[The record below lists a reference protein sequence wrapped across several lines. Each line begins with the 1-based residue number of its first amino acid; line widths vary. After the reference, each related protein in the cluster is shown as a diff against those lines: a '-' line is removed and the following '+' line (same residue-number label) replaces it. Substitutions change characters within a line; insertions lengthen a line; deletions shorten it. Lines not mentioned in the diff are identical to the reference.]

1 MKIKITFIGF
11 LFCFTNHTLAEPLPL
26 ENFAKHASYNS
37 IKISPDG
44 KHFAAAAPFEDQT
57 ILVIINRETM
67 KPTYAFR
74 FQENQHVSDYHW
86 ANNERL
92 VFNRLVRKNI
102 AEQPSFYGQI
112 FAANLDGS
120 KQEIIFGYS
129 GGKAQT
135 GGRTGRNRGP
145 DRAWGDFLHMLPDDP
160 KNIIISARGMSTDA
174 DAPYRIIKLNIY
186 NSRKVDITRTPFG
199 NVSVLFNSAGE
210 ILLSSGLDVK
220 GKDRAF
226 FYENDDWVE
235 IGKNDD
241 LADYN
246 VLSINKQGTK
256 LYLSAYENKGTESI
270 YEYHLKNKKITKI
283 YNHKTSDVFG
293 LIRDPSDNS
302 VIGVEVMPNYLEYH
316 YLDAENDFAKMHKN
330 LTVAFK
336 NQDITITS
344 RTKDLKEQVV
354 LVRSD
359 KNPGDFYLF
368 NTETNSI
375 KYLLSRKRWIDPKQ
389 MAAKEPIQFTARDGT
404 TIYGYLTI
412 PKGITNKVP
421 LVTYVHGGP
430 FTIQD
435 TWLYDSTSQM
445 LANNGYAVLQVNYR
459 GSGGY
464 GLNYQDSAYR
474 KRSTLIQ
481 HDIIDAT
488 KYVMSF
494 DEINDKACIMG
505 WSFGGYSAVM
515 APIVE
520 PGLFKCSIAAA
531 GVYDAVEQLDDAD
544 YSKVDSLK
552 AYAAKV
558 YGDDEKSLRI
568 ESPITHI
575 DKLTIPVF
583 IVHGG
588 KDERVP
594 PEQAYLLRDALK
606 KRKMPYEWMFKKKEG
621 HGFYNEDNK
630 EEFYEKSLEFLD
642 KYLK

>member
-1 MKIKITFIGF
+1 MKIKILFFGFFLSFRTLTF
-11 LFCFTNHTLAEPLPL
+11 AEPIPL

-67 KPTYAFR
+67 KPTYAFK
-74 FQENQHVSDYHW
+74 FQQNQHVNDYHW

-92 VFNRLVRKNI
+92 VFNRLVRKSI

-160 KNIIISARGMSTDA
+160 KNIIISARGMGTDA
-174 DAPYRIIKLNIY
+174 DVPYRIVKLNIY
-186 NSRKVDITRTPFG
+186 NSRKVEITRTPLG
-199 NVSVLFNSAGE
+199 NVSVMFNAKGE
-210 ILLSSGLDVK
+210 LILSSGLDVK
-220 GKDRAF
+220 GNDRAF

-235 IGKNDD
+235 IGEDD
-241 LADYN
+241 ALADYN
-246 VLSINKQGTK
+246 VFSINKQSSK
-256 LYLSAYENKGTESI
+256 LYLSAFENKGTESI
-270 YEYHLKNKKITKI
+270 YEYDLESKKITKI
-283 YNHKTSDVFG
+283 FNHKTSDVFG

-302 VIGVEVMPNYLEYH
+302 VVGVEVMPNYLEYH
-316 YLDAENDFAKMHKN
+316 YLDSDNNFAKTHKN

-344 RTKDLKEQVV
+344 STKDLKEHVV

-359 KNPGDFYLF
+359 KNPGDFYIF

-389 MAAKEPIQFTARDGT
+389 MAAKEPIQFAARDGT
-404 TIYGYLTI
+404 TLYGYITI
-412 PKGITNKVP
+412 PKDITKKVP

-430 FTIQD
+430 FSIQD
-435 TWLYDSTSQM
+435 TWLYDSTAQM

-464 GLNYQDSAYR
+464 GRNYEESGY
-474 KRSTLIQ
+474 KKMGTLIQ
-481 HDIIDAT
+481 NDIIDAT
-488 KYVMSF
+488 RYVMSF

-520 PGLFKCSIAAA
+520 PELFKCSIAAA
-531 GVYDAVEQLDDAD
+531 GVYDAVEELNDAD
-544 YSKVDSLK
+544 FSKVASIKSRVEVEWGDNENKLRQDSPL
-552 AYAAKV
+552 
-558 YGDDEKSLRI
+558 
-568 ESPITHI
+568 THI

-606 KRKMPYEWMFKKKEG
+606 KRKMPYQWMFKKKEG
-621 HGFYNEDNK
+621 HGFYNEKNK
-630 EEFYEKSLEFLD
+630 TEFYKKSLEFLD